1 MTRTPEQERLVR
13 QMSDNYKA
21 QAFRLA
27 AGASKRTG
35 KVTMS

>member
-13 QMSDNYKA
+13 QMSDNYMK
-21 QAFRLA
+21 QAFRLE

-35 KVTMS
+35 RVTS